1 MSGIGMTTLAQ
12 LSYNESDDMVMKT
25 IAQRVI
31 VSRKFENDNDLD
43 FIQLR
48 LKKALIKKK
57 FLIVLDDVWV
67 ENYSL
72 WKELMKL
79 FSHGEYGSMSGIG
92 MTTLAQLSYNESDDM
107 VMKTIAQRVITSR
120 KFENDNDL
128 DCMSGIG
135 MTTLAQLSC
144 NESDDMVIKTIAQRV
159 IISRKFENDNDLD
172 FIQLRLKK
180 ALIKKKFLI
189 VLDDVWVENYSLWN
203 ELMKLFSHVE
213 YGSKIIVTKWKFLVS

>member
-1 MSGIGMTTLAQ
+1 MSGIGMTTLTQ

-31 VSRKFENDNDLD
+31 TSRKFKNDNDLD

-57 FLIVLDDVWV
+57 FLIVLDDVW
-67 ENYSL
+67 EDICNSIA
-72 WKELMKL
+72 
-79 FSHGEYGSMSGIG
+79 GMSGIG

-128 DCMSGIG
+128 D
-135 MTTLAQLSC
+135 
-144 NESDDMVIKTIAQRV
+144 
-159 IISRKFENDNDLD
+159 

-189 VLDDVWVENYSLWN
+189 VVDDVWVENYSLWN
-203 ELMKLFSHVE
+203 ELMKLFSHGE
-213 YGSKIIVTKWKFLVS
+213 YGSKIIEDICNSIAGMSGIGMTTLAQLSYNESDDMVMKTIAQS